1 MGKPN
6 EKVYVKSS
14 EGIRFIFGS
23 CIKTASSFNLLA
35 EKFYIFF
42 TFPLDGKRFKLFSSL
57 SC

>member
-35 EKFYIFF
+35 EKFYIF
-42 TFPLDGKRFKLFSSL
+42 LLFRLTGSGSSFFL
-57 SC
+57 L